1 MPQPYR
7 DSGGEIAGVVCGW
20 CDISEQVRLFEALEA
35 ARGQAD
41 EANRSKTAFLATM
54 SHEIRTPLNAV
65 MGTLEL
71 APKRAA
77 RGELD
82 QAGLKTAYTSLR
94 GR

>member
-20 CDISEQVRLFEALEA
+20 CDISEQVRLIEALEA

-54 SHEIRTPLNAV
+54 SHENAV

-71 APKRAA
+71 ALKRAA

-82 QAGLKTAYTSLR
+82 PAGLKTAYASLR

>member
-1 MPQPYR
+1 MSQPYR
-7 DSGGEIAGVVCGW
+7 EIAGVVCGW
-20 CDISEQVRLFEALEA
+20 CDISEQVRLIEALEA

-41 EANRSKTAFLATM
+41 EANRSKNAFLATM

-65 MGTLEL
+65 MGPLEL
-71 APKRAA
+71 ALKCAA

-82 QAGLKTAYTSLR
+82 QAGLKTAYISLR